1 MYNED
6 GTAIKPEKTSEH
18 VLIVDPG
25 SIVTGFCNSTTPI
38 SLGVANKAGSGGLSV
53 GDHFPGEQV
62 IYHNHINNRI
72 PNFSQRIEV
81 YLFAIIVK

>member
-6 GTAIKPEKTSEH
+6 GTAIKPEKTSKH
-18 VLIVDPG
+18 DLIVDLG

-62 IYHNHINNRI
+62 RYHNHINNRI
-72 PNFSQRIEV
+72 PNFSYRIEV
-81 YLFAIIVK
+81 FVVIVK

>member
-1 MYNED
+1 MYNEE

-18 VLIVDPG
+18 DLIVDPG

-62 IYHNHINNRI
+62 RYYNHINNKI
-72 PNFSQRIEV
+72 PNFSKRIEV
-81 YLFAIIVK
+81 YLFVIIVK

>member
-18 VLIVDPG
+18 DLIVDPG

-62 IYHNHINNRI
+62 RYHNHINNRI
-72 PNFSQRIEV
+72 PNFSKRIEV
-81 YLFAIIVK
+81 YLFVIIVK

>member
-1 MYNED
+1 MYSED
-6 GTAIKPEKTSEH
+6 GTAIKPEKTSKH
-18 VLIVDPG
+18 DLIVDPG

-62 IYHNHINNRI
+62 RYHNHINNRI
-72 PNFSQRIEV
+72 PNFSKRIDV
-81 YLFAIIVK
+81 YLFVIIAK

>member
-1 MYNED
+1 MYNKD
-6 GTAIKPEKTSEH
+6 GTAIQPEKTSKH
-18 VLIVDPG
+18 DLIVDPG

-62 IYHNHINNRI
+62 RYHIQKNNRN
-72 PNFSQRIEV
+72 PNFSKRIEILK
-81 YLFAIIVK
+81 YICLW

>member
-1 MYNED
+1 MYNEE

-18 VLIVDPG
+18 DLIVDPG

-62 IYHNHINNRI
+62 GYNIQINNRF
-72 PNFSQRIEV
+72 PNFSKRTEILM
-81 YLFAIIVK
+81 YICL